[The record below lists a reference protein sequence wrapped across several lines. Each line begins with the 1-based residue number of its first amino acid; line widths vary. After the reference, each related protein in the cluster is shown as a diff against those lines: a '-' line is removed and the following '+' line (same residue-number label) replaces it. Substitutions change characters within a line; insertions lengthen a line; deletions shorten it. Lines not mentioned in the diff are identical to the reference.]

1 MFICTV
7 SWLVPKL
14 LIPIPA
20 GAIPKFVWCNAS
32 PYEHSQHSQLLVVN
46 VPVFGS
52 WLVMVSPP
60 KDAEKKEFTTTF
72 WNWIP
77 AKLCMSDI
85 IHWSNP
91 VLDGYHGSLPFLH
104 GSTHHFLMISMVSQP
119 QPPQPRRLVQ
129 AAPPP
134 QRDLRGHGGHMGR
147 CRGGADASD
156 ARLENLNIKLPYGY
170 GSIPIDTFLVGW
182 TSIYQLFWC
191 SPGVQGFDT
200 LPYHLSHVF
209 FPDDGI

>member
-147 CRGGADASD
+147 CRGGCWRKRCSIGEFKHKTTIWVWVNTYRYIFSGMNIHLPAILMFTRGTRFWHTAIS
-156 ARLENLNIKLPYGY
+156 LEPR
-170 GSIPIDTFLVGW
+170 
-182 TSIYQLFWC
+182 
-191 SPGVQGFDT
+191 
-200 LPYHLSHVF
+200 F